1 MTFQHRM
8 AALISEPKPG
18 APALIERLFALNALL
33 LPAVGMGLLAWAP
46 LEATVGPGHAVAAAA
61 THLITLGGVL
71 GGYYVLQPAIFARLY
86 RRPPAG
92 LFLGPV
98 IWASQAAG
106 VALLAWGF
114 LRGAPLIA
122 YVGGHYLV
130 PVGIVLAFFQGVVT
144 ALRRPAGT
152 PLHPA
157 AHLPGLGLLVTMSLG
172 ALLVMDAFGLGYGI
186 YTPQT
191 ILVHALAGGFLF
203 FLPLVLLDDCTE
215 SAPAMGAAGPED
227 ARSFSPS
234 PTATML
240 LPILTASLGV
250 LAVAAAG
257 PAAIYPTALASGLA
271 LLGAVALWLSF
282 PAARPG
288 RAWSFRLSRR
298 MPWGAVGILLLFAA
312 IRAWRGIEAE
322 EALRLGSVTAA
333 VFLFAVALP
342 EIVARL
348 GERSDNRTVHS
359 TDQAAPAAVS
369 MGDGAAEILSPE
381 PGPALVYGAQL
392 LAAGL
397 LVAPLLGGEPWLG
410 RAGAL
415 LWLVTLLWALWRLL
429 RRRRN

>member
-1 MTFQHRM
+1 M
-8 AALISEPKPG
+8 AALITEPKPG
-18 APALIERLFALNALL
+18 DPALIERGFALNALL

-46 LEATVGPGHAVAAAA
+46 LEATVGPGHAVAGAA

-71 GGYYVLQPAIFARLY
+71 GGYYVLQPAIHARLY

-92 LFLGPV
+92 AFLGPV

-114 LRGAPLIA
+114 LRGGTLIA

-130 PVGIVLAFFQGVVT
+130 PVGIVLAFFQGLAT
-144 ALRRPAGT
+144 ALRRRGGT

-172 ALLVMDAFGLGYGI
+172 ALLVMDAYGLGYGI
-186 YTPQT
+186 YTPQM

-215 SAPAMGAAGPED
+215 ETAGTQD
-227 ARSFSPS
+227 ARSSPS
-234 PTATML
+234 PTATIL

-257 PAAIYPTALASGLA
+257 PAAIYPAAFFPGALALGQAPGLA

-348 GERSDNRTVHS
+348 GERWDNRTVHS
-359 TDQAAPAAVS
+359 PGQGAAAGGS
-369 MGDGAAEILSPE
+369 TGDGAAEILSPE
-381 PGPALVYGAQL
+381 PGPALAYGAQL
-392 LAAGL
+392 LAAGM
-397 LVAPLLGGEPWLG
+397 LVAPLLGAASWLG
-410 RAGAL
+410 RAGAI

-429 RRRRN
+429 RRRRQ